1 MGAFDPE
8 HKGFAP
14 FAEFLEIF
22 VVESFSGLNITSARG
37 ATATSNSSREG
48 GA

>member
-1 MGAFDPE
+1 MGAFDLE

-14 FAEFLEIF
+14 FAEFLAIF
-22 VVESFSGLNITSARG
+22 AVENFSGLNSTSARG
-37 ATATSNSSREG
+37 SNSSREG

>member
-1 MGAFDPE
+1 MGAFDLE

-14 FAEFLEIF
+14 FAEFLAIF
-22 VVESFSGLNITSARG
+22 AMESFSGLNITSARG
-37 ATATSNSSREG
+37 ATAISNSSREG